1 MNWRDQA
8 ALWLATGFFVGRVPF
23 APGTLGSLLALPLCA
38 GLARMGVGVQAI
50 GAAAFLVPAIW
61 AAGRAEALLGRKD
74 APAIVV
80 DEIAGMLIALAGLPF
95 TVFNAAAGFAVF
107 RVLDIFK
114 PFPAGLIDSRMR
126 GGVGIVMDDVVAGVY
141 ANLLL
146 RLAVVLVPAA

>member
-1 MNWRDQA
+1 MHWRDQA
-8 ALWLATGFFVGRVPF
+8 ALCLATGFSVGRAPF
-23 APGTLGSLLALPLCA
+23 APGTFGSLLALPLCA
-38 GLARMGVGVQAI
+38 GLALLGPGIAAV

-61 AAGRAEALLGRKD
+61 AAGRAEALLGRRD

-95 TVFNAAAGFAVF
+95 NVFNAAAGFAVF
-107 RVLDIFK
+107 RVMDILK
-114 PFPAGLIDSRMR
+114 PFPAGRIDSRMR

-141 ANLLL
+141 ANLIL

>member
-1 MNWRDQA
+1 MHWRDQA
-8 ALWLATGFFVGRVPF
+8 ALCLATGFSVGRVPF
-23 APGTLGSLLALPLCA
+23 APGTFGSLLALPLCA
-38 GLARMGVGVQAI
+38 GLALLGPALAAV
-50 GAAAFLVPAIW
+50 GAAAFLAPAIW
-61 AAGRAEALLGRKD
+61 AAGRAEQLLGRKD

-95 TVFNAAAGFAVF
+95 SGFNAAAGFAVF
-107 RVLDIFK
+107 LVMDIFK

-126 GGVGIVMDDVVAGVY
+126 GGVGIVLDDVVAGVY